1 MLFRSV
7 SQSRYDP
14 LLLVSWSLVYE
25 VGFYFLVA
33 LGLCLYQRGIPR
45 QVLLGAGFGLAL
57 LAMMAPWK
65 GIFFILNF
73 WPEFVLGSI
82 VYLGVQAAQRS
93 LKEAYLWM
101 MASLAFLLTGI
112 FTLPSA
118 GHKWQLAAVT
128 IFAWILYLLYPF
140 DQRISKM
147 IIMHGLGWLGVISYS
162 LYLTHVFLGLKIVN
176 LGIRLIKPD
185 SPYIWVVQPSAW
197 VLSIILA
204 WVFYKNVEKPL
215 EIMRKKI
222 SKNLFKK
229 NKNNI
234 NSNFLAAV
242 KKILQLQK
250 K

>member
-1 MLFRSV
+1 
-7 SQSRYDP
+7 
-14 LLLVSWSLVYE
+14 
-25 VGFYFLVA
+25 
-33 LGLCLYQRGIPR
+33 
-45 QVLLGAGFGLAL
+45 
-57 LAMMAPWK
+57 
-65 GIFFILNF
+65 
-73 WPEFVLGSI
+73 
-82 VYLGVQAAQRS
+82 
-93 LKEAYLWM
+93 
-101 MASLAFLLTGI
+101 
-112 FTLPSA
+112 
-118 GHKWQLAAVT
+118 
-128 IFAWILYLLYPF
+128 
-140 DQRISKM
+140 
-147 IIMHGLGWLGVISYS
+147 MHGLGWLGVISYS